1 MVTFTK
7 ARVKLENTYIIK
19 RLANNVYY
27 YILNRTNKKKHVISL
42 LTISK
47 SLNCHSN
54 AHKYNTLNYITDG
67 NSTVVLETLKSPSN
81 LQITIL
87 LDGLP
92 SLGHLGAGRGTTAY
106 AAAPDGKA
114 EWCLSSSSPDTKHTV
129 LRGPAG
135 LPLPEHQ
142 LSTLGPSIRP
152 IYIYRLQTESRV
164 MKTQS
169 CLKDR

>member
-1 MVTFTK
+1 M
-7 ARVKLENTYIIK
+7 
-19 RLANNVYY
+19 
-27 YILNRTNKKKHVISL
+27 
-42 LTISK
+42 
-47 SLNCHSN
+47 
-54 AHKYNTLNYITDG
+54 
-67 NSTVVLETLKSPSN
+67 LETLKSPSN

-169 CLKDR
+169 CLKDRWKQGTGRHRPHQEGHRYRVNCYTFFLFLFFSTGCLSFFGTTDISFLAPQ